1 MDRRESL
8 SALAEFTRD
17 TGIRIAL
24 PPHATVLNV
33 NLDKWANG
41 TDTRLSITLDVY
53 EVTESVRELR
63 FVRHGKR
70 MMIWT
75 DQTTPVFHGEPV
87 EAPIKTEYG
96 TYFSYMGIDLWDD
109 DFVPFTEHRV
119 GKIETPA
126 EYRARRDWEAM
137 QYRVGTPRSPM
148 DNAEVSACE
157 SDTTPAMYRHWNR

>member
-8 SALAEFTRD
+8 SALAEFTRE

-33 NLDKWANG
+33 NIESWVAATANK
-41 TDTRLSITLDVY
+41 LSVTLDVY
-53 EVTESVRELR
+53 EVTETVRELR

-75 DQTTPVFHGEPV
+75 DVSDEVHADPT
-87 EAPIKTEYG
+87 AEYDVKG
-96 TYFSYMGIDLWDD
+96 VTGRFYKCMSMTLWDD
-109 DFVPFTEHRV
+109 DFVPFIEHRV

-126 EYRARRDWEAM
+126 EYAARRRWEGE
-137 QYRVGTPRSPM
+137 QYRVGTSRNPMDSASRVTEGYSPM
-148 DNAEVSACE
+148 
-157 SDTTPAMYRHWNR
+157 SDYWNR